1 MQNLKNKLSV
11 EEKKL
16 SSLEQ
21 KISLVIEENKKKDS
35 FIQTYIMGKKLPQ
48 KEKQLVVEFIKQY
61 EISLNGKSIN

>member
-1 MQNLKNKLSV
+1 LKNLSERKNLEVQYQIEMQNLKNKLSV

-48 KEKQLVVEFIKQY
+48 KEK
-61 EISLNGKSIN
+61 

>member
-1 MQNLKNKLSV
+1 MKNLSERKNLEVQYQIEMQNLKNKLSV

-48 KEKQLVVEFIKQY
+48 NEK
-61 EISLNGKSIN
+61 